1 MKKRKNIALIVMVM
15 FALLFLL
22 SGCSGDVSRPIT
34 TNPKVANWFD
44 WILVIPVGWVMQLI
58 AGWFNNSF
66 AAGIIFTT
74 IIIRTAAWPIYA
86 KSNDL
91 SIKMAV
97 AQPDIQ
103 RVQAKYAT
111 RKDRESQQKMQ
122 MEIQQVYKKHNINLL
137 GCFMP
142 LIQMPIFIAVYQTVQ
157 RIWIKTKTIGDIEV
171 TGLWADKV
179 ANMNFLGVD
188 LADKGNPQYLFNG
201 FRDCDWKGWILAI
214 IVAGTNVLLNW
225 LSMRKPSYQKDTY
238 KHGAAGKQAEQSQQ
252 MMKYMQIFMIV
263 MMFMIALS
271 SNALALYWIVG
282 NIYSIGQILINRK
295 INEKKYHKM
304 KNKDLVVVNYDE
316 KN

>member
-1 MKKRKNIALIVMVM
+1 MRNKKRVMIVFVLA
-15 FALLFLL
+15 ALLFVL
-22 SGCSGDVSRPIT
+22 SGCSGNIDRPIT
-34 TNPKVANWFD
+34 TDPSVANWFD
-44 WILVIPVGWVMQLI
+44 WILVLPVGWIMQLI
-58 AGWFNNSF
+58 AGWFGNSF

-111 RKDRESQQKMQ
+111 RKDKESQQKMQ
-122 MEIQQVYKKHNINLL
+122 MEMQQVYKKHKINFL
-137 GCFMP
+137 GCLMP

-157 RIWIKTKTIGDIEV
+157 RIWITSTTVGDKVV

-179 ANMNFLGVD
+179 SNMNFIGID
-188 LADKGNPQYLFNG
+188 LASKGNYEYLFNG
-201 FRDCDWKGWILAI
+201 FTDGDWKGWLLAI
-214 IVAGTNVLLNW
+214 IVAGTNVILNF
-225 LSMRKPSYQKDTY
+225 LSTRKPSYQKDTH
-238 KHGAAGKQAEQSQQ
+238 KHGTAGQQADQSAK
-252 MMKYMQIFMIV
+252 MMKYMQVFMVI
-263 MMFMIALS
+263 MMFFISLQ

-282 NIYSIGQILINRK
+282 NTYSIGQNLINRK
-295 INEKKYHKM
+295 INEKKYYKM
-304 KNKDLVVVNYDE
+304 KNQDLVVINYDE